1 MRRSPATRGAGQDE
15 PLGFVIASVG
25 SAAALAF
32 EAALAPSGL
41 HPRHFAVLK
50 GLRDGAAQSQQQL
63 AAALGIP
70 ASRLVSLLDHLV
82 RQGFVERQDSP
93 TDRRVKLVRLL
104 DAGRA
109 ELTKLIVLA
118 GESERQVAAGLS
130 ADEAAE
136 LRRLLG
142 IVYANVAPEPDGTRA
157 RVW

>member
-1 MRRSPATRGAGQDE
+1 MRKSPATRGAGRDE

-25 SAAALAF
+25 HAAAEAF
-32 EAALAPSGL
+32 EAAIAPRGL

-50 GLRDGAAQSQQQL
+50 GLRDGEPQSQQQL
-63 AAALGIP
+63 ATSLGIP
-70 ASRLVSLLDHLV
+70 ASRLVNLLDILV
-82 RQGFVERQDSP
+82 DQGYVERQDSP

-109 ELTKLIVLA
+109 ELRELITLA
-118 GESERQVAAGLS
+118 GEHEQQVATGMTTE
-130 ADEAAE
+130 DKAE

-142 IVYANVAPEPDGTRA
+142 IVYDNVGRDNA